1 MDQNMRSKPSAFTFV
16 DLFSGIGGFHLA
28 LADLGGT
35 CVLAAEI
42 DAQCREVY
50 GRRFPETR
58 LEADVRELARDP
70 SMIPDHDVLAAGFPC
85 QPFSKSGAQLGLR
98 DKTRGTLFFEIME
111 IVRAKHPQFVILE
124 NVRNIAGPRHRDT
137 WRTVVESLREEGYA
151 LSDLPLVLSPHQLP
165 SEFGGAPQV
174 RERVFILAEF
184 VGRAEALHQRML
196 PPVLPA
202 WDLRR
207 WRLEEVL
214 EDDRYIPDIERFQL
228 RDDEHLWLDAWNDF
242 LRRLPRDQFPGF
254 PIWVEAFKLRPDT
267 RSGLPDW
274 KINFNQKNSALYREH
289 QRWIDDWLRYWGVRT
304 FPPSRQKFEWQAQ
317 SMRADL
323 WRGII
328 HLRPSGIRVKAG
340 TWFPALVAIT
350 QTSIVGI
357 RRRRLTPRE
366 AARLQG
372 FPDDFELHPEMAVA
386 YRQLGNA
393 VNVGVARY
401 AASHLLE
408 AKVRSR
414 PLQTA
419 LPLVS

>member
-1 MDQNMRSKPSAFTFV
+1 MDPNMRSKPSAFTFL
-16 DLFSGIGGFHLA
+16 DLFAGIGGFHLA

-35 CVLAAEI
+35 CVLACEI
-42 DAQCREVY
+42 DAQCRDVY
-50 GRRFPETR
+50 RRRFPDTP
-58 LEADVRELARDP
+58 LAGDVRELAREP
-70 SMIPDHDVLAAGFPC
+70 IMIPDHDVLAAGFPC

-111 IVRAKHPQFVILE
+111 IVRAKQPRFVILE
-124 NVRNIAGPRHRDT
+124 NVRNLAGPRHRDT
-137 WRTVVESLREEGYA
+137 WRTVVESLRQAGYA
-151 LSDLPLVLSPHQLP
+151 LSDEPLVLSPHQLP
-165 SEFGGAPQV
+165 REFGGAPQV
-174 RERVFILAEF
+174 RERVFILAEH
-184 VGRAEALHQRML
+184 VGQVEALHQRMS
-196 PPVLPA
+196 PPAMPD
-202 WDLRR
+202 WDPRR
-207 WRLEEVL
+207 WRIEDVL
-214 EDDRYIPDIERFQL
+214 EDDRYVTGIESFKL
-228 RDDEHLWLDAWNDF
+228 RDEEHLWLDAWNDF

-254 PIWVEAFKLRPDT
+254 PIWVDAFKLRPDT
-267 RSGLPDW
+267 RSVLPDW
-274 KINFNQKNSALYREH
+274 KINFNRKNSDLYRENQH
-289 QRWIDDWLRYWGVRT
+289 WIDDWLQYWKVKS
-304 FPPSRQKFEWQAQ
+304 FPPSRQKLEWQAQ

-372 FPDDFELHPEMAVA
+372 FPDDFELHADAAVA

-393 VNVGVARY
+393 VNVGVARF
-401 AASHLLE
+401 AASHVLE
-408 AKVRSR
+408 ASSR